1 MVCLD
6 SSIVI
11 DILRGKESVEAI
23 ENKFDSSNEE
33 IFIPSPVIIELIRG
47 IYLKDAIRNIK
58 EEEKEEINNF
68 LYSFVVLDLNKES
81 AIKAGEIE
89 AELRNAGEMIDLE
102 DIMIGAITLQNNE
115 TLITRNKKHFEKIRG
130 LKIEGYWF

>member
-11 DILRGKESVEAI
+11 DILRGKESVKAI

-47 IYLKDAIRNIK
+47 IYLKDTIRNIK
-58 EEEKEEINNF
+58 EKEKDEINNF